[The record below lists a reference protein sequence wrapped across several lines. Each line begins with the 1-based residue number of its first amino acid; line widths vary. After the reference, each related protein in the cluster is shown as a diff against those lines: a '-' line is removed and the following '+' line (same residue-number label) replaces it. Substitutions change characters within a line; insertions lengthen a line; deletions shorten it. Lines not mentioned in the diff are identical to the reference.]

1 MARRGRSRGLASRR
15 DPARSEVRLPVGGP
29 HTSESGP
36 ENGIVCDDV
45 KGLSKME
52 QGVPPSMS
60 TTVGPHVG
68 RASNES
74 VCKGGSRAESLD
86 NCDSQKVSGGDEV
99 EVGVV
104 EDVLVLHP
112 IADHAKL
119 LKAV

>member
-1 MARRGRSRGLASRR
+1 
-15 DPARSEVRLPVGGP
+15 
-29 HTSESGP
+29 
-36 ENGIVCDDV
+36 
-45 KGLSKME
+45 ME

-68 RASNES
+68 HASNEN
-74 VCKGGSRAESLD
+74 VCTGGSRAESLD

-112 IADHAKL
+112 IADHAKEISL
-119 LKAV
+119 GGTTGTDDECSARKRSAAAVQSPALKNVSTEARMGKI